1 MGKQL
6 CSPGDYAMGNQLC
19 CRGSWSCPSTFQKK
33 KKKGSQARR
42 TLKKQQQQLQQNC
55 TKDHEIRGHM
65 YEQVLQQPKSQK
77 RNQDLKLEES
87 NLHYADIQVNSLTQ
101 TRSASEV
108 KHWYL
113 ENATEYATLCFPQAT
128 PRYDSKNGTLV

>member
-1 MGKQL
+1 
-6 CSPGDYAMGNQLC
+6 MGNQLC
-19 CRGSWSCPSTFQKK
+19 CRRSWSCPSTFQKK

-42 TLKKQQQQLQQNC
+42 TLKKQQQQLQQNF

-101 TRSASEV
+101 PRSASEV

>member
-1 MGKQL
+1 MHKPLYVGKQL
-6 CSPGDYAMGNQLC
+6 CSPGDHTPWETSSAAGEA
-19 CRGSWSCPSTFQKK
+19 
-33 KKKGSQARR
+33 GSQARR
-42 TLKKQQQQLQQNC
+42 TLKKQQQQLQQNF

-101 TRSASEV
+101 PRSASEV